1 MAGRKPK
8 GDKPMEKL
16 LNFKV
21 SDELMEALEETKWT
35 LRKSIAEVLREAVV
49 EYMERNL
56 PDETLIK
63 VKEILKRGTRDKTN
77 IRRKK

>member
-21 SDELMEALEETKWT
+21 PNELFEALEETKWT
-35 LRKSIAEVLREAVV
+35 LRKSVSEVIRESVV
-49 EYMERNL
+49 EYMEKHL
-56 PDETLIK
+56 PKDALAK
-63 VKEILKRGTRDKTN
+63 VNEILKKS
-77 IRRKK
+77 KKKGGK